1 MLQDLKNEISEIKYL
16 YPLLLIAA
24 VIFLIQV
31 FLQVLSI
38 FTDIVLII
46 VFAWLL
52 SFVLDPVVYFVRRTF
67 KIPLILSTFLTFILF
82 GALFTGAIYTLIPIV
97 SEQIQIVVKLLPTY
111 LFSAP
116 PFIQNASQKFLES
129 LTNYI
134 YIIPS
139 VAQFLIYF
147 LVVLVLSFYLIVE
160 RGTIK
165 ETIYKLVPSSWHKH
179 LTFSQQVIDQTV
191 ANYMRIQVIFGI
203 IGALLTFVVMLAF
216 GINFAP
222 STSVV
227 AGLLTI
233 IPVIGPVLALVPPFL
248 VSFVVDPSKALFI
261 LAILLVL
268 QQISYNILGP
278 KLIGGAFKIHPI
290 IVMLSLLAGLKVAG
304 LIGGIFAVPL
314 VSMATII
321 GKEIL
326 GMNVKEE
333 KK

>member
-1 MLQDLKNEISEIKYL
+1 MLEDLKNEISEVKYL
-16 YPLLLIAA
+16 YPLLLIAT

-38 FTDIVLII
+38 FTDIVLIV

-52 SFVLDPVVYFVRRTF
+52 SFVLDPIVYFVRRTF
-67 KIPLILSTFLTFILF
+67 KISLILSTFLTFILF
-82 GALFTGAIYTLIPIV
+82 GALITGAIYTLIPIV
-97 SEQIQIVVKLLPTY
+97 SEQVQIVARLLPSY
-111 LFSAP
+111 LSSAP
-116 PFIQNASQKFLES
+116 VEVQNAVQKSLGS

-147 LVVLVLSFYLIVE
+147 LVVLVLSFYLIIE

-165 ETIYKLVPSSWHKH
+165 ETIFKLAPSSWHKH
-179 LTFSQQVIDQTV
+179 ITFSQKVIDQTV
-191 ANYMRIQVIFGI
+191 ANYMRVQVIFGI
-203 IGALLTFVVMLAF
+203 LSGIMTFIVMAIF

-227 AGLLTI
+227 AGILTV
-233 IPVIGPVLALVPPFL
+233 IPVIGTILALIPPFF
-248 VSFVVDPSKALFI
+248 VSFVVDPSKAFFI
-261 LAILLVL
+261 LAILLIA
-268 QQISYNILGP
+268 QQVSYNILGP

-326 GMNVKEE
+326 GMNTKE
-333 KK
+333 KKQ